1 MHNEI
6 SDIIKKYGEL
16 NEQDFMKNVNL
27 LPTNMQEQ
35 VKTCFAAAKVKGKKG
50 RRYSTEWIYECFLL
64 RVKGRASYEFLRQK
78 NIMPL
83 PTIPTLNKY
92 IKNMKPTYGFH
103 EEVFKCLRT
112 KTQNFDDSELHGE
125 FYY

>member
-1 MHNEI
+1 MQNGLSE
-6 SDIIKKYGEL
+6 IIKKYDAL
-16 NEQDFMKNVNL
+16 NEQDVMENVNL
-27 LPTNMQEQ
+27 LPTSMQEQ
-35 VKTCFAAAKVKGKKG
+35 VKACFAAAKAKGKKG

-103 EEVFKCLRT
+103 KEHTHKYI
-112 KTQNFDDSELHGE
+112 G
-125 FYY
+125 